1 MTIKDREWS
10 RGAHAICVLVRIHGK
25 GLSSKNSLSLHNTGC
40 GPLVTL
46 PEASLFMDT
55 FCASALAIWNWFLAS
70 SLPTKCCTVG
80 KGVFPSSKRT
90 DFTSR
95 TSSAL
100 SCGQLPASTTSSFSA
115 GRSTNAALST
125 DAKDLGPKCR
135 RVRFSKS
142 KHDFGPLSQRLK
154 KRMRVRLKQFAP
166 KISEV
171 RCLHATRYALS
182 PLPPSQTMRSSGD

>member
-1 MTIKDREWS
+1 M
-10 RGAHAICVLVRIHGK
+10 LF
-25 GLSSKNSLSLHNTGC
+25 
-40 GPLVTL
+40 
-46 PEASLFMDT
+46 EASLFMDT
-55 FCASALAIWNWFLAS
+55 FCTSTPAIWNWFIAS

-95 TSSAL
+95 TRSAL
-100 SCGQLPASTTSSFSA
+100 NCGQLSAPTTNSFRA

-135 RVRFSKS
+135 RVRYSKS
-142 KHDFGPLSQRLK
+142 KHDFGPPARRLK

-166 KISEV
+166 KVSEL
-171 RCLHATRYALS
+171 RCLHATRYTFS
-182 PLPPSQTMRSSGD
+182 PLPLSQTIRSSADLRLLRSGFLLR